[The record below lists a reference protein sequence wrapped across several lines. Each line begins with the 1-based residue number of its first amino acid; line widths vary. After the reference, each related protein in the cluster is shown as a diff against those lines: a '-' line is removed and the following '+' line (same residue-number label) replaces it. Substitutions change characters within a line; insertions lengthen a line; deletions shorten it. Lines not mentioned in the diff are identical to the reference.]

1 MTIIP
6 AATTSLTTE
15 TKALGPLMRI
25 GEVAQQT
32 GIPIKT
38 IRFYCDQGLLVSI
51 TRSDGGFR
59 LFDQRV
65 FDDLALI
72 RTLKYLDTPLKQIHE
87 LLQSRRSGIC
97 HCNNVKNGLEHKI
110 LSLENQIKDL
120 TTMRNDLQAL
130 IKSWQTC
137 GGIQQDS
144 NAD

>member
-1 MTIIP
+1 MTAIP
-6 AATTSLTTE
+6 HARTD
-15 TKALGPLMRI
+15 KAQEGKAQGPLMRI
-25 GEVAQQT
+25 GEVAKQT
-32 GIPIKT
+32 GLPIKT
-38 IRFYCDQGLLVSI
+38 IRFYCDQGLLISI

-72 RTLKYLDTPLKQIHE
+72 RTLKYLETPLKQIHE

-110 LSLENQIKDL
+110 LSLENQIKEL
-120 TTMRNDLQAL
+120 TTMRNDLQVL
-130 IKSWQTC
+130 IQSWQNC

-144 NAD
+144 IAD

>member
-1 MTIIP
+1 MTATPP
-6 AATTSLTTE
+6 ASTDRALE
-15 TKALGPLMRI
+15 GNALGPLMRI
-25 GEVAQQT
+25 GEVAHQT
-32 GIPIKT
+32 GLPIKT

-130 IKSWQTC
+130 IQSWQNC

-144 NAD
+144 IAD